1 MDFQDVLKRRRMVRN
16 YRAEA
21 VDDLVIRR
29 IVGAGRRAPSAG
41 FSQGQYFIVITDEDT
56 RRAMAML
63 AGESEYVALGLD
75 PWISAAPVH
84 IAVCTREA
92 DYHDRYREA
101 DKLNADGSEIDWPI
115 PYWWVDAGACLMMLL
130 LAAVDEGLAAGF
142 FGVHRLDGLSELLAV
157 PSDVVPIGV
166 VTLGHPA
173 PDRRSSS
180 LERGWKPLDSVVYEQ
195 RWGTPLG

>member
-16 YRAEA
+16 YRAEE
-21 VDDLVIRR
+21 VDDRVIRR
-29 IVGAGRRAPSAG
+29 IVEAGRRAPSAG
-41 FSQGQYFIVITDEDT
+41 FSQGQYFIVITDDDT
-56 RRAMAML
+56 RRAMAEL

-75 PWISAAPVH
+75 PWISVAPVH

-92 DYHDRYREA
+92 DYHERYREP

-115 PYWWVDAGACLMMLL
+115 PYWWIDAGACLMMLL

-180 LERGWKPLDSVVYEQ
+180 LERGWKPLGSVVYEQ
-195 RWGTPLG
+195 RWGTPLR